1 MSLQNIRKR
10 KADPT
15 QNFPP
20 ITVKVVQLK
29 KTTKVTKWEVSEGTA
44 HAQASHDNVTA
55 AVTDGQSVMKFILFE
70 NLANQIR
77 EGHTYIIKGYGC
89 SRFGGQCLLT
99 RQDTKI
105 FRALNPLQVA
115 PELEDQARTLLTPV
129 SPKIDITEINS
140 DVVDLVTVQGIV
152 TSVSFCPYYHKIY
165 EHVQHIHNFFLLYGK
180 LKPCVEIQKKII
192 FCLQIN

>member
-15 QNFPP
+15 ENFPP
-20 ITVKVVQLK
+20 ITVKVIQIK
-29 KTTKVTKWEVSEGTA
+29 KTRKVTSWEVSEGTA
-44 HAQASHDNVTA
+44 HAQASHDNSTA
-55 AVTDGQSVMKFILFE
+55 AVTDGQSVMKFIFFE
-70 NLANQIR
+70 KLADQIK
-77 EGHTYIIKGYGC
+77 EGQTYIVKGYGC

-129 SPKIDITEINS
+129 SPKIGIAEINS

-165 EHVQHIHNFFLLYGK
+165 EHVQHIHHFFLLYGK